1 MVIRNFKNKG
11 IEDINCGRGTRE
23 TFRTLPKE
31 LHRKG
36 QIKLARLGAVTS
48 LPDLQEIRGNRY
60 TPVHPGEV
68 LQDELQEA
76 GLTPSGFEKNI
87 GVLPKTINE
96 ICRGKRGISA
106 EMAMKL
112 SKALGGSPQFWLN
125 LQNNWE
131 IRQIDDTAYEDIKHA
146 AA

>member
-1 MVIRNFKNKG
+1 MSKIHF
-11 IEDINCGRGTRE
+11 
-23 TFRTLPKE
+23 
-31 LHRKG
+31 
-36 QIKLARLGAVTS
+36 
-48 LPDLQEIRGNRY
+48 
-60 TPVHPGEV
+60 TPVYPGEV
-68 LQDELQEA
+68 LQDELEEI
-76 GLTPSGFEKNI
+76 GLTQTALAKHI

-131 IRQIDDTAYEDIKHA
+131 LNRLNYSNFENISSIA
-146 AA
+146 A

>member
-1 MVIRNFKNKG
+1 MKK
-11 IEDINCGRGTRE
+11 
-23 TFRTLPKE
+23 
-31 LHRKG
+31 LHF
-36 QIKLARLGAVTS
+36 
-48 LPDLQEIRGNRY
+48 

-68 LQDELQEA
+68 LQDELNEI
-76 GLTPSGFEKNI
+76 GLTQSALAKHV

-131 IRQIDDTAYEDIKHA
+131 LSQLNEAVFEYIRPFA
-146 AA
+146 A

>member
-1 MVIRNFKNKG
+1 MN
-11 IEDINCGRGTRE
+11 DI
-23 TFRTLPKE
+23 
-31 LHRKG
+31 H
-36 QIKLARLGAVTS
+36 
-48 LPDLQEIRGNRY
+48 Y

-68 LQDELQEA
+68 LQDELEEVN
-76 GLTPSGFEKNI
+76 LTQSALARHI

-112 SKALGGSPQFWLN
+112 SKALGGNPQFWLN

-131 IRQIDDTAYEDIKHA
+131 ISELDKA
-146 AA
+146 AFKNIQHIAG

>member
-1 MVIRNFKNKG
+1 MNK
-11 IEDINCGRGTRE
+11 
-23 TFRTLPKE
+23 
-31 LHRKG
+31 LHF
-36 QIKLARLGAVTS
+36 
-48 LPDLQEIRGNRY
+48 

-68 LQDELQEA
+68 LQDELEEI
-76 GLTPSGFEKNI
+76 GLTQSGLAKHI

-112 SKALGGSPQFWLN
+112 SRALGGTPQFWLN

-131 IRQIDDTAYEDIKHA
+131 LSQQNESRFENIRPFA
-146 AA
+146 A

>member
-1 MVIRNFKNKG
+1 MNK
-11 IEDINCGRGTRE
+11 IH
-23 TFRTLPKE
+23 F
-31 LHRKG
+31 
-36 QIKLARLGAVTS
+36 
-48 LPDLQEIRGNRY
+48 

-68 LQDELQEA
+68 LQDELEET
-76 GLTPSGFEKNI
+76 GLTQTALAKHI
-87 GVLPKTINE
+87 GVLPKTVNE

-131 IRQIDDTAYEDIKHA
+131 LSRLDETHFKRIEHIA
-146 AA
+146 A

>member
-1 MVIRNFKNKG
+1 MNK
-11 IEDINCGRGTRE
+11 IH
-23 TFRTLPKE
+23 F
-31 LHRKG
+31 
-36 QIKLARLGAVTS
+36 
-48 LPDLQEIRGNRY
+48 
-60 TPVHPGEV
+60 TPIHPGAV
-68 LQDELQEA
+68 LQDELEEV
-76 GLTPSGFEKNI
+76 GLTQSALAKHI

-131 IRQIDDTAYEDIKHA
+131 LSQLNEISFQSIEPIA
-146 AA
+146 A

>member
-1 MVIRNFKNKG
+1 MN
-11 IEDINCGRGTRE
+11 
-23 TFRTLPKE
+23 
-31 LHRKG
+31 
-36 QIKLARLGAVTS
+36 QIH
-48 LPDLQEIRGNRY
+48 Y

-68 LQDELQEA
+68 LKDELDEL
-76 GLTPSGFEKNI
+76 GLTQSALAKHI

-125 LQNNWE
+125 VQNNWE
-131 IRQIDDTAYEDIKHA
+131 ISQLDESVFEGIEHVA
-146 AA
+146 A